1 MDTRVRVLSKASLE
15 TVNSECF
22 WIKGI
27 LTMLLRVSVKCTS
40 RCMPTWRGPL
50 SSENLGEHGF
60 LERALCKT
68 WINCEGIKALKL
80 NRQLD

>member
-1 MDTRVRVLSKASLE
+1 
-15 TVNSECF
+15 
-22 WIKGI
+22 
-27 LTMLLRVSVKCTS
+27 MLLRVSVKCTS
-40 RCMPTWRGPL
+40 RCMPMWRGPL